1 MMGTRPYRKGS
12 GVRAII
18 LVLLSAIPLSTA
30 ARDTNDIT
38 GSARNASRGQAAVG
52 DRVILIR
59 LDRGMEEESQARTGQ
74 RGAFRLHV
82 RHPGKA
88 YLVRVVHEGVSYDQR
103 AFAGDDL
110 SIQVFDAAPRVP
122 RVSASIEIL
131 RAGTNGNLLHVS
143 DMYELKNESSPPVTQ
158 TGGQTFEVYVP
169 ANAKMDSV
177 LAAGPAKI
185 GVLIPANPVP
195 GEPGHY
201 TVSFPLRP
209 GETKF
214 AFNYD
219 VPYEGHA
226 AFETRLAYPL
236 EQLAIMIPP
245 SMKFSS
251 RSPAFRLLPTGRS
264 DYQVRTANQLKA
276 GEGPGFQVSGTGV
289 LPALG
294 DQAKSQA
301 GTRPPLTTPRPTAPD
316 SGRPVLSSF
325 GRIDPQLQQTYS
337 HSQSLVLG
345 GLTAVLLGVCALLV
359 WRARKTRRTYAIK
372 TTAPRTEGV
381 EGLGPF

>member
-1 MMGTRPYRKGS
+1 MIGTRPYRKGS
-12 GVRAII
+12 GLRVTI
-18 LVLLSAIPLSTA
+18 LVLLSAVPFSTA
-30 ARDTNDIT
+30 ARDANDIT
-38 GSARNASRGQAAVG
+38 GSARNESRGQAAVG

-74 RGAFRLHV
+74 QGAFRLHV
-82 RHPGKA
+82 RAPGKA

-103 AFAGDDL
+103 AYPGDDL
-110 SIQVFDAAPRVP
+110 SIQVFDAAPRAP

-143 DMYELKNESSPPVTQ
+143 DMYELKNESSPPVTEA
-158 TGGQTFEVYVP
+158 GGHTFDVYVP
-169 ANAKMDSV
+169 GNAKMDSV

-219 VPYEGHA
+219 LPYEGHA
-226 AFETRLAYPL
+226 VFETRLAYPL
-236 EQLAIMIPP
+236 QQLAVMIPP

-251 RSPAFRLLPTGRS
+251 RSSAFALLPAGRG
-264 DYQVRTANQLKA
+264 DYQIQTANQLRA
-276 GEGPGFQVSGTGV
+276 GEGPGFEVSGSGV
-289 LPALG
+289 LPPLG

-301 GTRPPLTTPRPTAPD
+301 GTLPLTTPRPIAPD
-316 SGRPVLSSF
+316 RDRGRWSSSGGV
-325 GRIDPQLQQTYS
+325 DPQLQQTYS
-337 HSQSLVLG
+337 RSQSPVLG

-359 WRARKTRRTYAIK
+359 WRGRKTRRT
-372 TTAPRTEGV
+372 
-381 EGLGPF
+381 

>member
-1 MMGTRPYRKGS
+1 
-12 GVRAII
+12 
-18 LVLLSAIPLSTA
+18 
-30 ARDTNDIT
+30 
-38 GSARNASRGQAAVG
+38 
-52 DRVILIR
+52 
-59 LDRGMEEESQARTGQ
+59 
-74 RGAFRLHV
+74 
-82 RHPGKA
+82 
-88 YLVRVVHEGVSYDQR
+88 VRVVHEGVSYDQR
-103 AFAGDDL
+103 AYAGDDL

-158 TGGQTFEVYVP
+158 AGGQTFEVYVP

-219 VPYEGHA
+219 LPYEGHA
-226 AFETRLAYPL
+226 VFETRLAYPL

-245 SMKFSS
+245 SMRFSS

-264 DYQVRTANQLKA
+264 DYQVQTANQLKA
-276 GEGPGFQVSGTGV
+276 GEGPGFEVSGTGA

-301 GTRPPLTTPRPTAPD
+301 GTLPLTTSKPPAPD
-316 SGRPVLSSF
+316 SDRPLRSSF
-325 GRIDPQLQQTYS
+325 GHVDPQLQQTYA

-359 WRARKTRRTYAIK
+359 WRARRTRRTYALK
-372 TTAPRTEGV
+372 TTVPRAEGA
-381 EGLGPF
+381 EGLGPL

>member
-1 MMGTRPYRKGS
+1 MIETRPYRKGS
-12 GVRAII
+12 GVRVTV
-18 LVLLSAIPLSTA
+18 LVLLSAVSFSTA
-30 ARDTNDIT
+30 ARDATDIT
-38 GSARNASRGQAAVG
+38 GSARNESRGQAAVG

-59 LDRGMEEESQARTGQ
+59 LDRGMEEESQARTGP

-82 RHPGKA
+82 RYAGKL
-88 YLVRVVHEGVSYDQR
+88 YLVRVVHEGVTYDQR
-103 AFAGDDL
+103 AYAGDDL
-110 SIQVFDAAPRVP
+110 FIQVFDAAPRVP
-122 RVSASIEIL
+122 RVSASIELL

-143 DMYELKNESSPPVTQ
+143 DMYELKNESSPPVTEA
-158 TGGQTFEVYVP
+158 GGKTFEVYVP

-219 VPYEGHA
+219 LPYEGHA
-226 AFETRLAYPL
+226 VFETRLAYPL
-236 EQLAIMIPP
+236 QQLAVMIPP

-251 RSPAFRLLPTGRS
+251 RSSAFALLPTGRS
-264 DYQVRTANQLKA
+264 DYQVQTANQLRA
-276 GEGPGFQVSGTGV
+276 GEGPGFEVSGSGV
-289 LPALG
+289 LPPLG

-301 GTRPPLTTPRPTAPD
+301 GTLPLTTPMPTAPD
-316 SGRPVLSSF
+316 RDRGRWSSF
-325 GRIDPQLQQTYS
+325 GRVDPQLQQTYS
-337 HSQSLVLG
+337 RSQSSVLG

-359 WRARKTRRTYAIK
+359 WRARKTRR
-372 TTAPRTEGV
+372 PR
-381 EGLGPF
+381 P

>member
-30 ARDTNDIT
+30 ARDANDIT
-38 GSARNASRGQAAVG
+38 GSARNESRGQAAVG

-59 LDRGMEEESQARTGQ
+59 LDRGMQEESQARTGQ

-82 RHPGKA
+82 GHPGKA
-88 YLVRVVHEGVSYDQR
+88 YLVRVLHEGVSYDQR
-103 AFAGDDL
+103 AYAGDDL
-110 SIQVFDAAPRVP
+110 SIQVFDAASRVP

-169 ANAKMDSV
+169 ANAKMASV

-219 VPYEGHA
+219 LPYEGQA
-226 AFETRLAYPL
+226 VFETRLAYPL

-251 RSPAFRLLPTGRS
+251 RSSAFALLPTGRS
-264 DYQVRTANQLKA
+264 DYQVQTANQLKA
-276 GEGPGFQVSGTGV
+276 GEGPRFEVSGTGA

-301 GTRPPLTTPRPTAPD
+301 GALPLTTPRPTAPHPD
-316 SGRPVLSSF
+316 RALWSSF
-325 GRIDPQLQQTYS
+325 GRVDPQLQQTYS

-359 WRARKTRRTYAIK
+359 WRARKTRRTYAVK
-372 TTAPRTEGV
+372 TTAPQTEGV

>member
-1 MMGTRPYRKGS
+1 MIGTRPDRKGS
-12 GVRAII
+12 AVRVTI
-18 LVLLSAIPLSTA
+18 LGLLLAVPCFPA
-30 ARDTNDIT
+30 AQGANDIT
-38 GSARNASRGQAAVG
+38 GTARNESRGQAAVG

-59 LDRGMEEESQARTGQ
+59 LDRGMEEEAQARTGQ

-82 RHPGKA
+82 RHAGKA
-88 YLVRVVHEGVSYDQR
+88 YLVRVVHEGVSNDQR
-103 AFAGDDL
+103 AYAGDDL

-122 RVSASIEIL
+122 RISASIEIL

-158 TGGQTFEVYVP
+158 AGGQTFEVYVP

-185 GVLIPANPVP
+185 GVLIPANPAP

-219 VPYEGHA
+219 LPYEGHA
-226 AFETRLAYPL
+226 VFQTRLAYPL
-236 EQLAIMIPP
+236 EQLAVMIPP

-251 RSPAFRLLPTGRS
+251 RSPTFALLPTGRS
-264 DYQVRTANQLKA
+264 DYQVLTANQLKA
-276 GEGPGFQVSGTGV
+276 GEGPGFEVSGTGV
-289 LPALG
+289 LPPRG
-294 DQAKSQA
+294 DQTKSQA
-301 GTRPPLTTPRPTAPD
+301 GSLPLTTPRPTATASD
-316 SGRPVLSSF
+316 GAVLSSF
-325 GRIDPQLQQTYS
+325 RRVDPQVQQTYS
-337 HSQSLVLG
+337 RSQSLVLG

-359 WRARKTRRTYAIK
+359 WRARKARSSYAVGI
-372 TTAPRTEGV
+372 TAPRARAKTSIRIYQ
-381 EGLGPF
+381 

>member
-1 MMGTRPYRKGS
+1 MMGNRPYRKGS

-30 ARDTNDIT
+30 ARDANEIT
-38 GSARNASRGQAAVG
+38 GSARNESRGQAAVG

-82 RHPGKA
+82 RDAGKA
-88 YLVRVVHEGVSYDQR
+88 YLVRVLHEGVSYDQR
-103 AFAGDDL
+103 AYAGDDL

-219 VPYEGHA
+219 LPYEGHA
-226 AFETRLAYPL
+226 VFQTRLAYPL
-236 EQLAIMIPP
+236 QQFAVMIPP
-245 SMKFSS
+245 TMRFSS
-251 RSPAFRLLPTGRS
+251 RSPAFEVLATGNSR
-264 DYQVRTANQLKA
+264 YQVRAANQLNA
-276 GEGPGFQVSGTGV
+276 GDGPGFEVSGTGAV
-289 LPALG
+289 PPLVG
-294 DQAKSQA
+294 QAKTQA
-301 GTRPPLTTPRPTAPD
+301 QLDSPTVPNPR
-316 SGRPVLSSF
+316 
-325 GRIDPQLQQTYS
+325 
-337 HSQSLVLG
+337 
-345 GLTAVLLGVCALLV
+345 
-359 WRARKTRRTYAIK
+359 RKNI
-372 TTAPRTEGV
+372 TEGKKNV
-381 EGLGPF
+381 K

>member
-1 MMGTRPYRKGS
+1 MIGTRPYRKGS
-12 GVRAII
+12 GVRVTL

-30 ARDTNDIT
+30 ARDANDIT
-38 GSARNASRGQAAVG
+38 GSARNESRGRAAVG

-82 RHPGKA
+82 RHAGKP

-103 AFAGDDL
+103 AHAGDDL
-110 SIQVFDAAPRVP
+110 SIQVFDAAPRVA

-158 TGGQTFEVYVP
+158 AGGETFEVYVP

-195 GEPGHY
+195 GAPGRY

-219 VPYEGHA
+219 LPYEGHA
-226 AFETRLAYPL
+226 VFETRLAYPL
-236 EQLAIMIPP
+236 QQLAVMIPP

-251 RSPAFRLLPTGRS
+251 RSSAFALLPTGRS
-264 DYQVRTANQLKA
+264 DYQVQTANQLKA
-276 GEGPGFQVSGTGV
+276 GEGPAFEVSGTGV
-289 LPALG
+289 LPPLG
-294 DQAKSQA
+294 GQAKSQA
-301 GTRPPLTTPRPTAPD
+301 GTLPLTTPRPTAADPD
-316 SGRPVLSSF
+316 RAVWSSF
-325 GRIDPQLQQTYS
+325 GGVDLRLQQAYAR
-337 HSQSLVLG
+337 SQSLVLG
-345 GLTAVLLGVCALLV
+345 GLTAVLLGACVLLV
-359 WRARKTRRTYAIK
+359 WRARKTRRS
-372 TTAPRTEGV
+372 
-381 EGLGPF
+381 

>member
-1 MMGTRPYRKGS
+1 MIGSRPDHKVS
-12 GVRAII
+12 GVRVTILG
-18 LVLLSAIPLSTA
+18 LVLAVPFSTA
-30 ARDTNDIT
+30 AQGANDIT
-38 GSARNASRGQAAVG
+38 GTARNESRGQAAVG

-59 LDRGMEEESQARTGQ
+59 LDRGMEEEEQARTGQ

-82 RHPGKA
+82 RHAGKA

-103 AFAGDDL
+103 AYAGDDL
-110 SIQVFDAAPRVP
+110 SIQVFDAVPRVP
-122 RVSASIEIL
+122 RVSATIEIL
-131 RAGTNGNLLHVS
+131 RAGTNGNRLHVS
-143 DMYELKNESSPPVTQ
+143 DMYELKNESSPPMTQ
-158 TGGQTFEVYVP
+158 AGGQTFEVYVP

-185 GVLIPANPVP
+185 GVLIPARPAP

-219 VPYEGHA
+219 LPYDGHA
-226 AFETRLAYPL
+226 VFQTRLAYPL
-236 EQLAIMIPP
+236 EQLAVMIPP

-251 RSPAFRLLPTGRS
+251 RSRTFALLPTGRS
-264 DYQVRTANQLKA
+264 DYQVLTANQLKA
-276 GEGPGFQVSGTGV
+276 GEGPGFEVFGTGG
-289 LPALG
+289 LPPLG

-301 GTRPPLTTPRPTAPD
+301 RSLPLSTPRPTA
-316 SGRPVLSSF
+316 SASEGAVLSSF
-325 GRIDPQLQQTYS
+325 PRVDRQLQQTYRR
-337 HSQSLVLG
+337 SQTPVLG

-359 WRARKTRRTYAIK
+359 WRARKARST
-372 TTAPRTEGV
+372 
-381 EGLGPF
+381 

>member
-30 ARDTNDIT
+30 ARDANDIT
-38 GSARNASRGQAAVG
+38 GSARNESRGQAAVG

-59 LDRGMEEESQARTGQ
+59 LDRGMQEESQARTGQ

-82 RHPGKA
+82 RHAGKG

-103 AFAGDDL
+103 AYAGDDL

-209 GETKF
+209 GETEF

-219 VPYEGHA
+219 LPYKGQA
-226 AFETRLAYPL
+226 VFETRLAYPL

-251 RSPAFRLLPTGRS
+251 RSPAFRLLTTGRS
-264 DYQVRTANQLKA
+264 DYQVQTANQLKA
-276 GEGPGFQVSGTGV
+276 GEGPGFEVSGAGV

-301 GTRPPLTTPRPTAPD
+301 GTLPLTIPRPPAPD
-316 SGRPVLSSF
+316 SDRALWSSF
-325 GRIDPQLQQTYS
+325 GRVDPQLQQTYS

-359 WRARKTRRTYAIK
+359 WRARKTRRTYAAR
-372 TTAPRTEGV
+372 TTVPRAEGAQ
-381 EGLGPF
+381 GLGPF